1 MTATNKT
8 GRTGKGKNFL
18 RIPEPKCSTERKR
31 AQEWL
36 HNIGMGQDIKTFKF
50 VKVSL
55 LWENHFH

>member
-18 RIPEPKCSTERKR
+18 RIPEPKCPTERKR

-36 HNIGMGQDIKTFKF
+36 HNMGMEQDIKTFKF
-50 VKVSL
+50 CKVSF